1 MKTALISV
9 YNKDGI
15 IDFAKELVKLDY
27 KILAS
32 GGTAKELSS
41 AGIKVTDVASLVG
54 GGAIL
59 GHRVV
64 TLSREVHAGLLARDI
79 KEDCDELEKLKI
91 PWIDLVC
98 VDLYPLQEEIAKW
111 DQKTLTSTF
120 AKATADKPAL
130 SQREREQTIAEGR
143 DAIIEKTDIGGP
155 TMLRSAAKG
164 RRIVVCDPADRM
176 NVISWLKSGE
186 PDREK
191 FISLLVAKAEAVV
204 ADYCLV
210 SARYHSVGK
219 YEGMVGR
226 QIAECKYGENGYQT
240 PAGLY
245 TLTPNPSPRGRGEG
259 DSGDELTLSK
269 FKVLAGTAPSYNNW
283 ADVDR
288 LLQTITHI
296 AAGIDNNPSL
306 ALPFRKGEGKL
317 HIAVGV
323 KHGNPCGAAVSDS
336 PSSAIQKM
344 LEGDLRAIFG
354 GLVMV
359 NFPVDEK
366 LAEVLLVHRMSPTT
380 PSPDKSG
387 ATPPQ
392 AGGEKAPRRLL
403 DGIIAPEFTSGA
415 IEMLKRKG
423 DKCRFLVNSALG
435 NLSKDSLD
443 IHRRFRYVRGGFL
456 AQPNYTFIPD
466 VVSPFMGSNKTAD
479 KSANYTVIGRLSDQQ
494 KSDMLLAW
502 AIGST
507 SNSNT
512 VTIVKNNQLLGNGV
526 GQQDRV
532 GCCQLA
538 IKRATDAGHNIKG
551 GAVYSDSF
559 FPFVDGVQ
567 TLADAGI
574 SAIFATSGSVRDK
587 EVKDFCKERNIA
599 LYLIP
604 DSEARGFFGH

>member
-9 YNKDGI
+9 YNKEGI
-15 IDFAKELVKLDY
+15 VEFAKELVALDF

-79 KEDCDELEKLKI
+79 PEDRAELEKLKI
-91 PWIDLVC
+91 PFIDLVC
-98 VDLYPLQEEIAKW
+98 VDLYPLEDEIK
-111 DQKTLTSTF
+111 KSNSTSE
-120 AKATADKPAL
+120 
-130 SQREREQTIAEGR
+130 SV
-143 DAIIEKTDIGGP
+143 IEKTDIGGP

-164 RRIVVCDPADRM
+164 RRVVVCDPADRQP
-176 NVISWLKSGE
+176 VIGWLKNGQPNKE
-186 PDREK
+186 Q
-191 FISLLVAKAEAVV
+191 FITSLAAKAEAIV

-210 SARYHSVGK
+210 SARYHGAGE
-219 YEGMVGR
+219 YEGLVGH
-226 QIAECKYGENGYQT
+226 QVAVCKYGENAYQA

-245 TLTPNPSPRGRGEG
+245 RT
-259 DSGDELTLSK
+259 SGSDELALPK
-269 FKVLAGTAPSYNNW
+269 FKILAGTAPSYNNW

-296 AAGIDNNPSL
+296 AAGFDVNFHQVPKEPSL
-306 ALPFRKGEGKL
+306 PRLHSASPPEGEKNNVL
-317 HIAVGV
+317 RAIAVGV
-323 KHGNPCGAAVSDS
+323 KHGNPCGVAVSDD
-336 PSSAIQKM
+336 PSLAIQKM

-366 LAEVLLVHRMSPTT
+366 LAEVLLTHKMSPTT

-387 ATPPQ
+387 AIPPQ
-392 AGGEKAPRRLL
+392 AGGGKAPRRLL
-403 DGIIAPEFTSGA
+403 DGIIAPEFTSAA
-415 IEMLKRKG
+415 IDMLKRKG
-423 DKCRFLVNSALG
+423 DKCRFLVNPALSS
-435 NLSKDSLD
+435 LSKGSLD
-443 IHRRFRYVRGGFL
+443 NHQRFRYVRGGFL

-466 VVSPFMGSNKTAD
+466 LKTLTPDPSPGGRGEPG
-479 KSANYTVIGRLSDQQ
+479 TVGKLSDQQ
-494 KSDMLLAW
+494 KSDILLAW
-502 AIGST
+502 AVGST

-538 IKRATDAGHNIKG
+538 IKRATDAGHQTK
-551 GAVYSDSF
+551 GAVAYSDSF

-567 TLADAGI
+567 VLSDAGI
-574 SAIFATSGSVRDK
+574 SAIFATSGSVRDG
-587 EVKDFCKERNIA
+587 EVKDFCKEKNIG